1 VDLVHVPYKGSS
13 MAMSDLYA
21 GNIAALFDNMPA
33 QIGPVRTGK
42 LRALGVTSTKR
53 SALLPE
59 VPTIAE
65 AGLPGFEVV
74 VWYGVCAP
82 SATPKPLQAK
92 IEADVLRAVGS
103 ADLQKRLFEQG
114 VEAQP
119 MAAAPFG
126 AYMQAE
132 TEKWARAI
140 KAAGIQPE

>member
-1 VDLVHVPYKGSS
+1 
-13 MAMSDLYA
+13 M
-21 GNIAALFDNMPA
+21 
-33 QIGPVRTGK
+33 
-42 LRALGVTSTKR
+42 
-53 SALLPE
+53 
-59 VPTIAE
+59 
-65 AGLPGFEVV
+65 
-74 VWYGVCAP
+74 CAP
-82 SATPKPLQAK
+82 SATPKHVQAK